1 MLLWSLVLLY
11 IAGLMVLGAVLSR
24 RIRGV
29 EDFLVAGRRANRW
42 MISLSILATWVG
54 VGTFVGGTG
63 GAYDLGISFYW
74 IHFSYLGATAWLG
87 LYISPKV
94 RRTGVLTVPQLI
106 DRLFGARHKLVTVI
120 LVFIGD
126 MGAIAGTILA
136 SVILISFFLGIGFVP
151 ALMMVLG
158 VTIVYVLLG
167 GQWAVLWTDSIQ
179 AVMLTATGISIFV
192 IGVTK
197 LGGWTGFTGRLPA
210 EMVSFTGTLEF
221 GTMAGWVVEGIVI
234 AMVYH
239 ALFVRGLSAR
249 STREAQLGFLYGGIL
264 CTFFYI
270 LPHALGLL
278 GRASFGVGT
287 EPNHVFF
294 RLMSEGLPVLLVS
307 FVLAGAIAG
316 AMSTLDSALMSVASY
331 LTIDLYQRHIKP
343 AATQGQMVTAARVAV
358 AGSAIL
364 GGLVA
369 YALPMTLEV
378 FLVGQRV
385 LGSALAPVL
394 VGLIFHRPLRRMPTT
409 VLSAM
414 VIGAGVTIL
423 FTWLGQQ
430 SAGEI
435 KGIAYVWH
443 WHPCI
448 PGTAATVLAL
458 LVGARMERPPAQP
471 GKPPEIARSRENAGR

>member
-1 MLLWSLVLLY
+1 M
-11 IAGLMVLGAVLSR
+11 
-24 RIRGV
+24 
-29 EDFLVAGRRANRW
+29 
-42 MISLSILATWVG
+42 
-54 VGTFVGGTG
+54 
-63 GAYDLGISFYW
+63 
-74 IHFSYLGATAWLG
+74 G
-87 LYISPKV
+87 LYIIPKV

-106 DRLFGARHKLVTVI
+106 DRLFGAKHKLVTLI

-179 AVMLTATGISIFV
+179 AVMLTSTGISIFV

-197 LGGWTGFTGRLPA
+197 LGGWTGFVGRLPA
-210 EMVSFTGTLEF
+210 EMISVTGTLEI

-331 LTIDLYQRHIKP
+331 LTVDLYQRHIKP
-343 AATQGQMVTAARVAV
+343 AATQGEMVTAARVAV

-364 GGLVA
+364 GGLFA

-394 VGLIFHRPLRRMPTT
+394 VGLIFHRPLRRMPAT

-414 VIGAGVTIL
+414 VAGAGGDHSV
-423 FTWLGQQ
+423 
-430 SAGEI
+430 
-435 KGIAYVWH
+435 H
-443 WHPCI
+443 
-448 PGTAATVLAL
+448 
-458 LVGARMERPPAQP
+458 LVGPSKRRRDQGDRLRLAMASLYPRNGGDGIGPFGWSEDGEASRSRQDRLIRWLRREAARVSRRRTWPVPAQP
-471 GKPPEIARSRENAGR
+471 GKPPERAGFRENAGR

>member
-11 IAGLMVLGAVLSR
+11 IAALMVLGAVLSR
-24 RIRGV
+24 KIRRV

-54 VGTFVGGTG
+54 VGTFVSGAG
-63 GAYDLGISFYW
+63 GAYDVGISFYW
-74 IHFSYLGATAWLG
+74 IHFSYMGTTAWMG
-87 LYISPKV
+87 LYIIPKV
-94 RRTGVLTVPQLI
+94 RRTGVMTMPQLI
-106 DRLFGARHKLVTVI
+106 DRLFGARHKLVTLI
-120 LVFIGD
+120 LVFTGD
-126 MGAIAGTILA
+126 MGAIAGTILS
-136 SVILISFFLGIGFVP
+136 SVILVSFFLGIGFVP
-151 ALMMVLG
+151 AMMLVLG
-158 VTIVYVLLG
+158 VTIIYVLPG

-179 AVMLTATGISIFV
+179 ALLLIATGISILV
-192 IGVTK
+192 IGVAK
-197 LGGWTGFTGRLPA
+197 LGGWAEFVGRLPR
-210 EMVSFTGTLEF
+210 EMVSVTGTLEF

-278 GRASFGVGT
+278 GRASFGVGA
-287 EPNHVFF
+287 EPNHVFL
-294 RLMSEGLPVLLVS
+294 RLMSEKLPVLLVS
-307 FVLAGAIAG
+307 FVLSGAIAS

-331 LTIDLYQRHIKP
+331 VTIDLYQRHIKP
-343 AATQGQMVTAARVAV
+343 AATQVEMITVARFAV
-358 AGSAIL
+358 AASAIL
-364 GGLVA
+364 GGLFA
-369 YALPMTLEV
+369 YALPMTIEV

-394 VGLIFHRPLRRMPTT
+394 VGLMFYKPLRRMPGT

-414 VIGAGVTIL
+414 VVGALVTVL
-423 FTWLGQQ
+423 FTWVGQH

-435 KGIAYVWH
+435 KGIGYVWR

-458 LVGARMERPPAQP
+458 LVGARMERPPNQ
-471 GKPPEIARSRENAGR
+471 GI